1 MDARLIKMKQEACIV
16 PKGNVPIYIYEEVI
30 SSTSGTFLQK
40 TSRKRAEN
48 KQKCS
53 ETPPSSGFLHPD
65 VAVLYIRMSGT
76 ATPGC
81 RE

>member
-1 MDARLIKMKQEACIV
+1 MKQVASIHPKAKGIV
-16 PKGNVPIYIYEEVI
+16 PICIYEEVI
-30 SSTSGTFLQK
+30 SSTSGIFFNK